1 MRSRTAWPSWLQTPS
16 VFNFQVES
24 CDSGTKQSCCS
35 RYLKLTTLH
44 GGAFYAPSTF
54 KGLSGHET
62 LRHFLV
68 RRAAQSLLT
77 RFYAIPPQSTELE
90 LLSQRNEKIRH
101 LYHEGWTISDLSR
114 QFNLSAQRIYQII
127 KRRNH

>member
-1 MRSRTAWPSWLQTPS
+1 LLTTSRTNDQ
-16 VFNFQVES
+16 
-24 CDSGTKQSCCS
+24 
-35 RYLKLTTLH
+35 H
-44 GGAFYAPSTF
+44 IGAFCAPSAV

-62 LRHFLV
+62 LHHILV

-90 LLSQRNEKIRH
+90 LLSRRNEKIRQ

-114 QFNLSAQRIYQII
+114 QFNLSVQRIYQII